1 MFESLSQ
8 KLQNITSKMR
18 GKARVSESDIKEMMR
33 EIRMALL
40 EADVNYSVVKE
51 FVADMTEQCKGAAVQ
66 DSFTPGQQIVKIVRD
81 ALTELL
87 GGEEGEDKLKVSDTG
102 FNIII
107 LYGLQGAGK
116 TTTAAKLAK
125 LLKENGK
132 KPMVVSVDVHRPAA
146 AQQLKVLSDAVGV
159 DCYIDPEEKDAVK
172 IAKDG
177 EGRARYM
184 LCNYLIIDTAGRTVA
199 DEELMEE
206 LRDIAAA
213 VNPTEKLLVVDAM
226 IGQEAVNVAQLFEQN
241 IGMDGF
247 IMTKLDG
254 DARGGAA
261 LSIRK
266 LTNKPIKYICTGEK
280 VDAIERFYPQRM
292 ADRILGMGDVVSL
305 IEKAQQ
311 NIDEEEA
318 RKTMERMMSSSYT
331 LDDLYSQFEQ
341 MKKMGSLKDLVGMV
355 PGAAGKVSDE
365 DLDDK
370 IVDRQM
376 AIITSMTKK
385 ERRAPQILN
394 ASRRKR
400 IAAGAGV
407 QVSDVNKLIAQYEQ
421 TAKIMKQFSNGKGG
435 FKMPKGFAKKAAKMG
450 LKGNMGGMGG
460 LGNMGGMGNMGGL
473 GSMGGM
479 SGMGSGMPQGLGS
492 LSAPKEDYDDTPF
505 TPAGRRDRK
514 KKRKGRR

>member
-1 MFESLSQ
+1 VFESLSE

-40 EADVNYSVVKE
+40 EADVNYGVVKE
-51 FVADMTEQCKGAAVQ
+51 FVADMTEKCKGADVQ
-66 DSFTPGQQIVKIVRD
+66 ESFTPGQQIVKIVRD
-81 ALTELL
+81 SLTDLL
-87 GGEEGEDKLKVSDTG
+87 GGEEGEEKLKVSDTG

-177 EGRARYM
+177 EGKARYM

-280 VDAIERFYPQRM
+280 VDAIEKFYPQRM

-305 IEKAQQ
+305 IEKAQA

-318 RKTMERMMSSSYT
+318 RKAMERMMGNNFN

-341 MKKMGSLKDLVGMV
+341 MKKMGSLKDLVGMM
-355 PGAAGKVSDE
+355 PGAAGKVNEE

-385 ERRAPQILN
+385 ERRSPSILN

-407 QVSDVNKLIAQYEQ
+407 QVSDVNKLITQYEQ

-435 FKMPKGFAKKAAKMG
+435 FKMPKGFAKQAAKMG
-450 LKGNMGGMGG
+450 LKGGGMGNMGGMGG
-460 LGNMGGMGNMGGL
+460 LGNMGGMSGL
-473 GSMGGM
+473 
-479 SGMGSGMPQGLGS
+479 GSGMPQGLGS
-492 LSAPKEDYDDTPF
+492 FRAPKEDVEDSPF
-505 TPAGRRDRK
+505 VPTGRRDRK